1 MICAAN
7 RRHAADC
14 KDPPFDFLGFTHSWV
29 KSQKGKNVVR
39 QTTAKSRFARALLAV
54 KDGAEPIASAHPRT
68 ARLAVCQARWSLCL
82 LRHHGELAQ
91 TAAVSPRGHQR
102 RGASGRMLQRI
113 CKPLECP
120 LVARPAM
127 TAGALLLEALGGVSG
142 RGGIQPAHWRSPAL
156 GLPHRKHQRFRMH
169 RVGITP
175 ILDHQN

>member
-29 KSQKGKNVVR
+29 KSQKGENVVR
-39 QTTAKSRFARALLAV
+39 QTTAKSRFASALLAV

-91 TAAVSPRGHQR
+91 TAAISPRGHQR

-113 CKPLECP
+113 CKPL
-120 LVARPAM
+120 RMPAGGP
-127 TAGALLLEALGGVSG
+127 TGHDSRRGGVSG

-175 ILDHQN
+175 IVNHQN